1 MLTRV
6 QETSY
11 MLKRSYLESCYMQL
25 QKKYLLSVFDDSV
38 ITFDE
43 VIDAKE
49 TKSIPKS
56 KIWDT
61 KIFYLSYY

>member
-1 MLTRV
+1 
-6 QETSY
+6 
-11 MLKRSYLESCYMQL
+11 MQL